1 MLFRSVVEDA
11 GQTLTTRAP
20 SIPVLARAHPALLR
34 QAVGNLLHNAVIH
47 AGAGASIV
55 LRVEDSGLGRARI
68 SVADDGP
75 GVPAEH
81 LGRVQER
88 FVRLEAARTTT
99 GSGLGL
105 ALVAACAKL
114 HGGRLV
120 LADNRPG
127 LLAALELVDPRP

>member
-1 MLFRSVVEDA
+1 VLVEEH
-11 GQTLTTRAP
+11 GQG
-20 SIPVLARAHPALLR
+20 H
-34 QAVGNLLHNAVIH
+34 
-47 AGAGASIV
+47 
-55 LRVEDSGLGRARI
+55 ARI
-68 SVADDGP
+68 SVSDNGP

-88 FVRLEAARTTT
+88 FVRLEAARTTP

-127 LLAALELVDPRP
+127 LVAALELADPRS